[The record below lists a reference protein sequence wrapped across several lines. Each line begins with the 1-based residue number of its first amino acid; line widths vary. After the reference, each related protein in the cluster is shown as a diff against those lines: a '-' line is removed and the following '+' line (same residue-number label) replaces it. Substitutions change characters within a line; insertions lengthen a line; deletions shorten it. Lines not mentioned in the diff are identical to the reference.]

1 MAELKNTFIQGVM
14 NKDLDERLVPQGQ
27 YRDAQNITVE
37 TSTGSNVGAA
47 QNSLGNTIAANI
59 ATVSGR
65 DATDARTI
73 GSVTYEAGGLLYW
86 FVAGDFFD
94 GIYEY
99 DENTGTTVRVLQS
112 NKVNE
117 STPSKLNFK
126 KEYLITGVNHII
138 GPDGNTFLYWTDDYN
153 PPRRINIKRV
163 KAGANGIGGYNI
175 DDARIDDDIDVILN
189 PPMYAPHIDP
199 FLDSDDPEANNMEE
213 KFLYFAYRYLYLDNQ
228 YSSLSP
234 FSAVSFMPDEYNFD
248 YGVGN
253 NKSMTNIYNAC
264 RVSFETGNE
273 FVKAI
278 QLVVRDTRSIN
289 VGIVETYEKDNLPGF
304 IQTGDSVTVT
314 FKNNKVLAALPTDQV
329 TRLFDNV
336 PLLAKAQDV
345 IGNRLAYGN
354 YEQFRDIQ
362 DCNGDNININF
373 ALAIKQPTLL
383 PTILNPMSTWRSD
396 RDLEFALLY
405 SDEYGRLTTALT
417 CDTNAIYI
425 PPANSTSANQLLL
438 RINHTAPC
446 WATNYRIAVK
456 QGQSKIY
463 NVFPIL
469 YYVSGA
475 YRYFLINDSD
485 VDKVKVGEYIIFKSD
500 TDGPT
505 QSNKKYKILE
515 LESKNSGAIISGSI
529 PGVYFKIK
537 VDSLSQFPPSAI
549 TTFTLESRGVG
560 AWEDIVPVNNRYATV
575 ELPIHYGNGDALALQ
590 SISTPLNPNTRDT
603 RFTIEIL
610 NNNQFRYTISL
621 DSSGPWSA
629 AANIIQG
636 AIVTLNRNGTPTAQV
651 IFTQSNYTTGDVWKI
666 NVRGEGQFNGGVFG
680 IGSGLPQSDY
690 LNGQYGGGAIVNRG
704 FTNPILP
711 GAVIR
716 IEIIEDS
723 FNPSSQFG
731 IQVFT
736 PSGLYYENI
745 EEWFIE
751 SGAYLEFDQPNKNG
765 QNIKSQGVDF
775 RRGITPYNSVVSQGN
790 NTQFV
795 TTQGSATDPLYMII
809 RGFGY
814 EISGNGIFDN
824 ADENEIKVKF
834 SITQTD
840 TPLLC
845 ETSPKNTDAEIFH
858 ELSQTYPID
867 GNGNHIVLWRYED
880 FQFYSDPT
888 GTYTKLV
895 LLDKSRPHY
904 FTVGNS
910 VYVASE
916 DDLNFP
922 SGDYTV
928 LQTPDRYTVVLD
940 TPWVGSGPTTGGTI
954 KLTGSLNQDQNVT
967 GFLDDAVI
975 ELNTPDNPNCDYNA
989 WAWGTGL
996 ESDRIYDDFNQT
1008 TIEYSPRA
1016 TTVIDNYKKIRN
1028 DASICYSGIYNENT
1042 QYNRL
1047 NEFNLSLANFKYL
1060 DREFASIQK
1069 LHARDTDLRVFQEKK
1084 VSRVLY
1090 GKNVLFDS
1098 VGGGQVAS
1106 IPEVLGNQIPMQY
1119 EYGISNA
1126 PESFST
1132 WGDLMWFADPRNGVV
1147 IQMEGDTMVEV
1158 SSLGMKDY
1166 FRDLMRDNPF
1176 TQKLGAYDPF
1186 NHVYM
1191 ISNNSQRSIPCRLS
1205 ISRNSLSVSK
1215 DNLGYLLFS
1224 INTDSPWTIT
1234 AVNIG
1239 FGTNWIGNFATSG
1252 SGSQNIYGTVAAN
1265 NTSINRKVEL
1275 RVTYCDGLTESFI
1288 LTQARGRKGTII
1300 TLVLNAET
1308 PKK

>member
-59 ATVSGR
+59 AAISGR

-112 NKVNE
+112 NKPNE

-175 DDARIDDDIDVILN
+175 DDARIDSDIDVILN
-189 PPMYAPHIDP
+189 PPMYAPHIELITDAP
-199 FLDSDDPEANNMEE
+199 VSILSNNMEE

-234 FSAVSFMPDEYNFD
+234 FSAVAFMPDEYDFD

-253 NKSMTNIYNAC
+253 NKSMTNIYNEC

-289 VGIVETYEKDNLPGF
+289 VGIIETYEKDNLPGF
-304 IQTGDSVTVT
+304 TNGDSVSVT
-314 FKNNKVLAALPTDQV
+314 FTNNKVLAALPTDQV

-354 YEQFRDIQ
+354 YEQFRDII

-383 PTILNPMSTWRSD
+383 PTVLNPMSTWRSD

-456 QGQSKIY
+456 QGQSKVY
-463 NVFPIL
+463 NVFPII
-469 YYVSGA
+469 YYVIGA

-500 TDGPT
+500 PDGPT

-515 LESKNSGAIISGSI
+515 LESKNTGAIVSGSI

-537 VDSLSQFPPSAI
+537 VDSLSQFSPSATNNVSI
-549 TTFTLESRGVG
+549 ESIGWG
-560 AWEDIVPVNNRYATV
+560 ADAQLVPVSSTISAVDT
-575 ELPIHYGNGDALALQ
+575 LIHYGDGDPTALQ
-590 SISTPLNPNTRDT
+590 LLTPYPLNQYLPDT

-610 NNNQFRYTISL
+610 NNNQFRYTRSL
-621 DSSGPWSA
+621 DGSGPWSTSE
-629 AANIIQG
+629 NIVQG
-636 AIVTLNRNGTPTAQV
+636 ATVTLNRDGIPTAQV
-651 IFTQSNYTTGDVWKI
+651 IFTQSNYTTGDIWKV
-666 NVRGEGQFNGGVFG
+666 NYRSQGGFNGNYFGGV
-680 IGSGLPQSDY
+680 GLPYAYYYNIPFSDY
-690 LNGQYGGGAIVNRG
+690 NPGDYGGGTIVNAG
-704 FTNPILP
+704 FTDPIQP

-716 IEIIEDS
+716 LQIVEDS
-723 FNPSSQFG
+723 LNSVAQAPVQQFPPSNS
-731 IQVFT
+731 
-736 PSGLYYENI
+736 YYENI
-745 EEWFIE
+745 EEWFVE
-751 SGAYLEFDQPNKNG
+751 SGAYLEFDQYDTNG
-765 QNIKSQGVDF
+765 INVKSRGVTF
-775 RRGITPYNSVVSQGN
+775 RRGSSVNTSSDSDDGNSQKFIVQSVVQS
-790 NTQFV
+790 
-795 TTQGSATDPLYMII
+795 DPVYMII
-809 RGFGY
+809 QGFGY
-814 EISGNGIFDN
+814 NN
-824 ADENEIKVKF
+824 NDENKIVVKF
-834 SITQTD
+834 SISQTD

-845 ETSPKNTDAEIFH
+845 ETSPKDTDADIFH

-867 GNGNHIVLWRYED
+867 GNGNHIVTWKFDVSSLGFAGLAPKTRLKL
-880 FQFYSDPT
+880 SDR
-888 GTYTKLV
+888 
-895 LLDKSRPHY
+895 SRPHY
-904 FTVGNS
+904 FTVGDI
-910 VYVASE
+910 VTVAG
-916 DDLNFP
+916 N
-922 SGDYTV
+922 DYEI
-928 LQTPDRYTVVLD
+928 LQTRDRYQMVIDKT
-940 TPWVGSGPTTGGTI
+940 W
-954 KLTGSLNQDQNVT
+954 TGSVAAGPVILSGSSNQDQNGSFT
-967 GFLDDAVI
+967 PAVI

-989 WAWGTGL
+989 WAWGNGL

-1224 INTDSPWTIT
+1224 INTDFPWTIT

-1265 NTSINRKVEL
+1265 NTSINREVEL

>member
-59 ATVSGR
+59 AAISGR

-112 NKVNE
+112 NKPNE
-117 STPSKLNFK
+117 STPSKLNFR

-175 DDARIDDDIDVILN
+175 DDARIDDDINVIVN
-189 PPMYAPHIDP
+189 PPMYAPHIELITDAP
-199 FLDSDDPEANNMEE
+199 VSSLSNNMEE

-234 FSAVSFMPDEYNFD
+234 FSAVAFMPDEYDFD

-253 NKSMTNIYNAC
+253 NKSMTNIYNEC

-289 VGIVETYEKDNLPGF
+289 VGIIETYEKDNLPGF
-304 IQTGDSVTVT
+304 TNGDSVSVT
-314 FKNNKVLAALPTDQV
+314 FTNNKVLAALPTDQV

-336 PLLAKAQDV
+336 PLLAKAQDL

-354 YEQFRDIQ
+354 YEQFRDII

-383 PTILNPMSTWRSD
+383 PTVLNPMSTWRSD

-485 VDKVKVGEYIIFKSD
+485 VDKVKVGEYIIFKSNP
-500 TDGPT
+500 DGPT

-515 LESKNSGAIISGSI
+515 LESKNTGAIISGSI

-537 VDSLSQFPPSAI
+537 VDSLSQFSPSV
-549 TTFTLESRGVG
+549 TTNVTIESTGWG
-560 AWEDIVPVNNRYATV
+560 AGAGLVPVINRGGIV
-575 ELPIHYGNGDALALQ
+575 EASIHYGDGDPSALFAFLF
-590 SISTPLNPNTRDT
+590 PLNQYTPDT

-610 NNNQFRYTISL
+610 NNNQFRYTRYL
-621 DSSGPWSA
+621 DGSGGWSVN
-629 AANIIQG
+629 ANIVQG
-636 AIVTLNRNGTPTAQV
+636 ANVILNRDGIPTAQV
-651 IFTQSNYTTGDVWKI
+651 MFTQSNYTAGDVWKV
-666 NVRGEGQFNGGVFG
+666 NVRGEYQFNGNYFGGV
-680 IGSGLPQSDY
+680 GLPNLFLSTIY
-690 LNGQYGGGAIVNRG
+690 GTYYSPGQYGGGAVVNAG
-704 FTNPILP
+704 FTDPIQP

-716 IEIIEDS
+716 LQIVEDS
-723 FNPSSQFG
+723 LNSVAQAPVQQFPPSS
-731 IQVFT
+731 
-736 PSGLYYENI
+736 SYYENI
-745 EEWFIE
+745 EEWFVE
-751 SGAYLEFDQPNKNG
+751 SGAYLEFDQYDTNG
-765 QNIKSQGVDF
+765 INVKSRGVTF
-775 RRGITPYNSVVSQGN
+775 RRGYLVTSDASPDG
-790 NTQFV
+790 NTQQIIG
-795 TTQGSATDPLYMII
+795 QGSLSDPMYMII
-809 RGFGY
+809 QGFGY
-814 EISGNGIFDN
+814 DGQN
-824 ADENEIKVKF
+824 DENKIVVKF
-834 SITQTD
+834 SIAQTD

-845 ETSPKNTDAEIFH
+845 ETSPKDTDADIFH

-867 GNGNHIVLWRYED
+867 QNGNHIVTWKFDVSSLGFAGLAPKTRLKL
-880 FQFYSDPT
+880 SDR
-888 GTYTKLV
+888 
-895 LLDKSRPHY
+895 SRPHY
-904 FTVGNS
+904 FTVGDI
-910 VYVASE
+910 VTVAG
-916 DDLNFP
+916 N
-922 SGDYTV
+922 DYEI
-928 LQTPDRYTVVLD
+928 LQTRDRYQMVIDKT
-940 TPWVGSGPTTGGTI
+940 W
-954 KLTGSLNQDQNVT
+954 TGSVAAGPVILSGSSNQDQNGSFT
-967 GFLDDAVI
+967 PAVI

-989 WAWGTGL
+989 WAWGNGL

-1224 INTDSPWTIT
+1224 INTDFPWTIT

-1265 NTSINRKVEL
+1265 NTSINREVEL

>member
-47 QNSLGNTIAANI
+47 QNSLGNTLSANI

-73 GSVTYEAGGLLYW
+73 GSVAYEAGGLLYW

-175 DDARIDDDIDVILN
+175 DDARIDKDIDVILN

-199 FLDSDDPEANNMEE
+199 FLDSSDPEANNMEE

-253 NKSMTNIYNAC
+253 NKSMTNIYNSC

-278 QLVVRDTRSIN
+278 QLVVRDTRSLN

-304 IQTGDSVTVT
+304 SQTGDSVTVT
-314 FKNNKVLAALPTDQV
+314 FKNNRVLAALPTDQV

-373 ALAIKQPTLL
+373 TLSIKEPTLL
-383 PTILNPMSTWRSD
+383 PTVLNPMSTWRSD

-417 CDTNAIYI
+417 CDTNAVYV

-446 WATNYRIAVK
+446 WATNFRIAVK

-469 YYVSGA
+469 YYVRGA

-500 TDGPT
+500 PNGPT

-515 LESKNSGAIISGSI
+515 LESKNTGAIISGSI

-537 VDSLSQFPPSAI
+537 VDALSQFSPSA
-549 TTFTLESRGVG
+549 TTDVTIESTGWGAGADLRPVG
-560 AWEDIVPVNNRYATV
+560 LMIDLV
-575 ELPIHYGNGDALALQ
+575 ERPIHYGDGDPTALQ
-590 SISTPLNPNTRDT
+590 IPTTNPLNQFTPDT

-610 NNNQFRYTISL
+610 NNNQFRYTRSL
-621 DSSGPWSA
+621 DGSGPWSA
-629 AANIIQG
+629 AANIVQG
-636 AIVTLNRNGTPTAQV
+636 ATVTLNRDGIPTAQV
-651 IFTQSNYTTGDVWKI
+651 IFTQSNYTTGDVWKV
-666 NVRGEGQFNGGVFG
+666 NVRGDGGFNGNYFGGV
-680 IGSGLPQSDY
+680 GLPNGNYDP
-690 LNGQYGGGAIVNRG
+690 GQYGGGAVVNIG
-704 FTNPILP
+704 FTDPIQP

-716 IEIIEDS
+716 LQIVEDS
-723 FNPSSQFG
+723 LNSVQQAAVQQFDPSNS
-731 IQVFT
+731 
-736 PSGLYYENI
+736 YYENI
-745 EEWFIE
+745 EEWFVE
-751 SGAYLEFDQPNKNG
+751 SGAYLEFDQYDTNG
-765 QNIKSQGVDF
+765 INVKSRGVTF
-775 RRGITPYNSVVSQGN
+775 RRGSSVQTSSASQDG
-790 NTQFV
+790 NTQQFINQSGAPFPV
-795 TTQGSATDPLYMII
+795 YMII
-809 RGFGY
+809 QGFGY
-814 EISGNGIFDN
+814 DN
-824 ADENEIKVKF
+824 DDENKIRVKF

-840 TPLLC
+840 TPLVC
-845 ETSPKNTDAEIFH
+845 ETSPKDVDAEIFH

-867 GNGNHIVLWRYED
+867 DNGNHLVRWRYDD
-880 FQFYSDPT
+880 FQYYADST

-895 LLDKSRPHY
+895 LFDKSRPHY

-910 VYVASE
+910 IYVESDNNTEFA
-916 DDLNFP
+916 

-940 TPWVGSGPTTGGTI
+940 IAWVGSGPTTGGTI
-954 KLTGSLNQDQNVT
+954 SLTDSSNQDQT
-967 GFLDDAVI
+967 SSSSIAVI
-975 ELNTPDNPNCDYNA
+975 ELNTPDNPNCDFNA
-989 WAWGTGL
+989 WSWGNGL
-996 ESDRIYDDFNQT
+996 ESDRIYDDFNET
-1008 TIEYSPRA
+1008 TLEYSPRA

-1106 IPEVLGNQIPMQY
+1106 IPEVLGTQIPMQY

-1126 PESFST
+1126 PESFAT
-1132 WGDLMWFADPRNGVV
+1132 WGDLIWFADPRNGVV

-1166 FRDLMRDNPF
+1166 FRDLMIDNPF
-1176 TQKLGAYDPF
+1176 TQKLGAYDPY

-1191 ISNNSQRSIPCRLS
+1191 ISNNSQRSIPCKLS
-1205 ISRNSLSVSK
+1205 ISRNSLSIPKESS
-1215 DNLGYLLFS
+1215 GYLLFS
-1224 INTDSPWTIT
+1224 IDTDSAWTIT
-1234 AVNIG
+1234 TTDIG
-1239 FGTNWIGNFATSG
+1239 FGTNWITSFSTSG
-1252 SGSQNIYGTVAAN
+1252 SGSQNIYGNVSAN
-1265 NTSINRKVEL
+1265 TLSTNRGVIL
-1275 RVTYCDGLTESFI
+1275 NVTYCDGLTEEFLLI
-1288 LTQARGRKGTII
+1288 QARGRKGRVI
-1300 TLVLNAET
+1300 TLVLNAER

>member
-59 ATVSGR
+59 AAISGR

-112 NKVNE
+112 NKPNE

-175 DDARIDDDIDVILN
+175 DDARIDSDIDVILN
-189 PPMYAPHIDP
+189 PPMYAPHIELITDAP
-199 FLDSDDPEANNMEE
+199 VSILSNNMEE

-234 FSAVSFMPDEYNFD
+234 FSAVAFMPDEYDFD

-253 NKSMTNIYNAC
+253 NKSMTNIYNEC

-289 VGIVETYEKDNLPGF
+289 VGIIETYEKDNLPGF
-304 IQTGDSVTVT
+304 TNGDSVSVT
-314 FKNNKVLAALPTDQV
+314 FTNNKVLAALPTDQV

-354 YEQFRDIQ
+354 YEQFRDII

-383 PTILNPMSTWRSD
+383 PTVLNPMSTWRSD

-456 QGQSKIY
+456 QGQSKVY

-500 TDGPT
+500 PDGPT

-515 LESKNSGAIISGSI
+515 LDSKNTGAIISGSI

-537 VDSLSQFPPSAI
+537 VDSLSEFSPSVI
-549 TTFTLESRGVG
+549 TDVTIESTGWG
-560 AWEDIVPVNNRYATV
+560 AAADLQPVYSRADIIET
-575 ELPIHYGNGDALALQ
+575 PIHYGDGDPSALQ
-590 SISTPLNPNTRDT
+590 RASIGTLISATPDT
-603 RFTIEIL
+603 RFTVEIL
-610 NNNQFRYTISL
+610 NNNQFRYTRSL
-621 DSSGPWSA
+621 DGSGPWSA
-629 AANIIQG
+629 AANIVQG
-636 AIVTLNRNGTPTAQV
+636 STVTLNRDGIPTAQV
-651 IFTQSNYTTGDVWKI
+651 IFTQSNYTTGDVWKV
-666 NVRGEGQFNGGVFG
+666 NVRGYNSFNGNYFGGV
-680 IGSGLPQSDY
+680 GLPNGNYDP
-690 LNGQYGGGAIVNRG
+690 GQYGGGAVVNIG
-704 FTNPILP
+704 FTDPIQP

-716 IEIIEDS
+716 LQVIEDS
-723 FNPSSQFG
+723 LNPVQQDPIQQFLPSS
-731 IQVFT
+731 
-736 PSGLYYENI
+736 SYYENI
-745 EEWFIE
+745 EEWFVE
-751 SGAYLEFDQPNKNG
+751 SGAYLQFNQYDTNG
-765 QNIKSQGVDF
+765 INVKSRGVTF
-775 RRGITPYNSVVSQGN
+775 RRGESVGTSTDSPDG
-790 NTQFV
+790 NTQQRIQQSSV
-795 TTQGSATDPLYMII
+795 QSDPMYMII
-809 RGFGY
+809 QGFGY
-814 EISGNGIFDN
+814 DDN
-824 ADENEIKVKF
+824 NDENKIRVKF
-834 SITQTD
+834 SIAQND

-916 DDLNFP
+916 DDANFP
-922 SGDYTV
+922 SGDYIV

-989 WAWGTGL
+989 WAWGNGL

-1060 DREFASIQK
+1060 DREFASIKK

-1224 INTDSPWTIT
+1224 INTDFPWTIT

>member
-47 QNSLGNTIAANI
+47 QNSIGNTIAANI

-65 DATDARTI
+65 NATDARTI

-112 NKVNE
+112 NKQNE
-117 STPSKLNFK
+117 STPSKLNFR

-175 DDARIDDDIDVILN
+175 DDARIDDDINVILN
-189 PPMYAPHIDP
+189 PPMYAPHIELITDAP
-199 FLDSDDPEANNMEE
+199 VSILSNNMEE

-234 FSAVSFMPDEYNFD
+234 FSAVAFMPNEYDFD

-253 NKSMTNIYNAC
+253 NKSMTNIYNEC

-304 IQTGDSVTVT
+304 SQTGDSVSVT
-314 FKNNKVLAALPTDQV
+314 FTNNKVLAALPTDQV

-354 YEQFRDIQ
+354 YEQFRDII

-383 PTILNPMSTWRSD
+383 PTVLNPMSTWRSD

-456 QGQSKIY
+456 QGQSKVY
-463 NVFPIL
+463 NVFPII

-500 TDGPT
+500 PDGPT

-515 LESKNSGAIISGSI
+515 LESKNAGAIISGSI

-537 VDSLSQFPPSAI
+537 VDSISQFSPSAV
-549 TTFTLESRGVG
+549 TTAIIESIGWG
-560 AWEDIVPVNNRYATV
+560 AGAGLSPLSYRDGIVEV
-575 ELPIHYGNGDALALQ
+575 PIHYGDGDPSALQ
-590 SISTPLNPNTRDT
+590 ILSPSPLNEFTRDT

-610 NNNQFRYTISL
+610 NNNQFRYTRYL
-621 DSSGPWSA
+621 DGSGGWSVD
-629 AANIIQG
+629 ANIVQG
-636 AIVTLNRNGTPTAQV
+636 ATVTLNRDGIPTAQIV
-651 IFTQSNYTTGDVWKI
+651 FTQSNYTTGDVWKV
-666 NVRGEGQFNGGVFG
+666 NVRGDGVFNGNYFGG
-680 IGSGLPQSDY
+680 IGLPASQIAILSTGLGYSP
-690 LNGQYGGGAIVNRG
+690 GQYGGGAVVNLG
-704 FTNPILP
+704 FTDPIYP
-711 GAVIR
+711 GAVISLQ
-716 IEIIEDS
+716 IVEDS
-723 FNPSSQFG
+723 LNSVQQSS
-731 IQVFT
+731 IQQFT
-736 PSGLYYENI
+736 PSSSYYENI
-745 EEWFIE
+745 EEWFVE
-751 SGAYLEFDQPNKNG
+751 SGAYLQFNQYDTNG
-765 QNIKSQGVDF
+765 INVKSRGVTF
-775 RRGITPYNSVVSQGN
+775 RRGLFVLTSQVSNDG
-790 NTQFV
+790 NTQQIIA
-795 TTQGSATDPLYMII
+795 QGSSSDPMYMII
-809 RGFGY
+809 QGFGY
-814 EISGNGIFDN
+814 NND
-824 ADENEIKVKF
+824 DENKIVVKF
-834 SITQTD
+834 SIAQNE

-845 ETSPKNTDAEIFH
+845 ETSPKDTDADIFH

-867 GNGNHIVLWRYED
+867 GSGNHIVTWKFNLS
-880 FQFYSDPT
+880 QAVLT
-888 GTYTKLV
+888 GNLIGKTRLKLS
-895 LLDKSRPHY
+895 DKSRPHY
-904 FTVGNS
+904 FTVGDI
-910 VYVASE
+910 VTVA
-916 DDLNFP
+916 
-922 SGDYTV
+922 GTDYEILATR
-928 LQTPDRYTVVLD
+928 DRYQMVIDKV
-940 TPWVGSGPTTGGTI
+940 WIGSVAAGPVI
-954 KLTGSLNQDQNVT
+954 LSGSSNQDQNGSFT
-967 GFLDDAVI
+967 PAVI
-975 ELNTPDNPNCDYNA
+975 ELNTPANPNCDYNA
-989 WAWGTGL
+989 WAWGNGL

-1158 SSLGMKDY
+1158 SSLGMRDY
-1166 FRDLMRDNPF
+1166 FRDLMSDNPF

-1191 ISNNSQRSIPCRLS
+1191 ISNNSQRSIPCELS

-1239 FGTNWIGNFATSG
+1239 FGINWIGNFSTSG

-1265 NTSINRKVEL
+1265 NTSINREVEL

-1288 LTQARGRKGTII
+1288 ITQARGRKGTII
-1300 TLVLNAET
+1300 TLVLNAER

>member
-47 QNSLGNTIAANI
+47 QNSIGNTIAANI

-65 DATDARTI
+65 NATDARTI

-199 FLDSDDPEANNMEE
+199 FNDTSDIEANNMEE

-234 FSAVSFMPDEYNFD
+234 FSSVSFVPKEYEFD

-253 NKSMTNIYNAC
+253 NKSMTNLYNSC

-278 QLVVRDTRSIN
+278 QLVVRDTRSLN

-304 IQTGDSVTVT
+304 SQTGDSVTVT
-314 FKNNKVLAALPTDQV
+314 FKNNRVLAALPTDQV

-354 YEQFRDIQ
+354 YEQFRDII

-373 ALAIKQPTLL
+373 TLAIKQPTLL
-383 PTILNPMSTWRSD
+383 PTISNPMSTWRSD

-417 CDTNAIYI
+417 CDTNSIYI
-425 PPANSTSANQLLL
+425 PPTGSTSANQLLL

-446 WATNYRIAVK
+446 WATNYRIALK
-456 QGQSKIY
+456 QSQSNIY
-463 NVFPIL
+463 NVFPII

-500 TDGPT
+500 PNGPT

-515 LESKNSGAIISGSI
+515 LESKNAGAIVSGSI

-537 VDSLSQFPPSAI
+537 VDSLSQFSPGAV
-549 TTFTLESRGVG
+549 TTSIIESTGWG
-560 AWEDIVPVNNRYATV
+560 AGAARRPVVNRFGTV
-575 ELPIHYGNGDALALQ
+575 ELPIHYGDGDPSSLQLAPFVPLPFA
-590 SISTPLNPNTRDT
+590 STPDT
-603 RFTIEIL
+603 RFTIKIL
-610 NNNQFRYTISL
+610 NNNQFKYTRFL
-621 DSSGPWSA
+621 DGSGGWSTDT
-629 AANIIQG
+629 NIVQG
-636 AIVTLNRNGTPTAQV
+636 ATVNLDRDGITIAQV
-651 IFTQSNYTTGDVWKI
+651 VFTQSNYTTGDVWKV
-666 NVRGEGQFNGGVFG
+666 NVRGSSWGFNGNYFGGVG
-680 IGSGLPQSDY
+680 IPSSGY
-690 LNGQYGGGAIVNRG
+690 TAGQYGGGAVVNIG
-704 FTNPILP
+704 FTNPIQP
-711 GAVIR
+711 GAVISLQVV
-716 IEIIEDS
+716 EDS
-723 FNPSSQFG
+723 LNSVAQAPIQQFPPSS
-731 IQVFT
+731 
-736 PSGLYYENI
+736 SYYENI
-745 EEWFIE
+745 EEWFVE
-751 SGAYLEFDQPNKNG
+751 SGAYLEFDQYDTNG
-765 QNIKSQGVDF
+765 ANVQYSRGVSF
-775 RRGITPYNSVVSQGN
+775 IRGSSVYTSPASPDG
-790 NTQFV
+790 NTQQSIV
-795 TTQGSATDPLYMII
+795 QGGPSDPMYMII
-809 RGFGY
+809 QGFGY
-814 EISGNGIFDN
+814 GNQN
-824 ADENEIKVKF
+824 EENKIVVKF
-834 SITQTD
+834 SISQTD

-845 ETSPKNTDAEIFH
+845 ETSPKNTDADIFH

-867 GNGNHIVLWRYED
+867 ENGNHIVTWKFDVSSLGYVGLAAKTRLRL
-880 FQFYSDPT
+880 SDR
-888 GTYTKLV
+888 
-895 LLDKSRPHY
+895 SRPHY
-904 FTVGNS
+904 FTVGDI
-910 VYVASE
+910 VTVA
-916 DDLNFP
+916 
-922 SGDYTV
+922 GTDYEV
-928 LQTPDRYTVVLD
+928 LQTRDRYQMIIDKT
-940 TPWVGSGPTTGGTI
+940 W
-954 KLTGSLNQDQNVT
+954 TGSVAAGPVILSGSSNEDQSVSSNQA
-967 GFLDDAVI
+967 AVI
-975 ELNTPDNPNCDYNA
+975 ELNTPSNPNCDYNA
-989 WAWGTGL
+989 WAWGNGL

-1126 PESFST
+1126 PESFAT

-1147 IQMEGDTMVEV
+1147 LQMEGDTMVEV

-1205 ISRNSLSVSK
+1205 ISRNSLSVPK

-1224 INTDSPWTIT
+1224 INTDSAWTIT

-1252 SGSQNIYGTVAAN
+1252 SGSQNIYGEVAVN
-1265 NTSINRKVEL
+1265 NTSINREVEL

-1300 TLVLNAET
+1300 TLVLNAER

>member
-59 ATVSGR
+59 AAISGR

-112 NKVNE
+112 NKPNE
-117 STPSKLNFK
+117 STPSKLNFR

-138 GPDGNTFLYWTDDYN
+138 GPDGNTFLYWTDNYN

-175 DDARIDDDIDVILN
+175 DDARIDIDINVIVN

-199 FLDSDDPEANNMEE
+199 FLDSSDPEANNMEE

-383 PTILNPMSTWRSD
+383 PTLLNPMSTWRSD

-469 YYVSGA
+469 YYVSGS

-485 VDKVKVGEYIIFKSD
+485 VDKVKVGEYVIIKSN
-500 TDGPT
+500 TDGAT
-505 QSNKKYKILE
+505 QSNKKYKIVE
-515 LESKNSGAIISGSI
+515 LDSKNAGFINGNTVNEIA
-529 PGVYFKIK
+529 GVYFKIK
-537 VDSLSQFPPSAI
+537 VDNSSDFPLSALTSFSA
-549 TTFTLESRGVG
+549 TTIGLGTSGVVQDNIYG
-560 AWEDIVPVNNRYATV
+560 NPVRNRFATV
-575 ELPIHYGNGDALALQ
+575 EIPIHYGDG
-590 SISTPLNPNTRDT
+590 NPNVLNIIQYPLSSSAPDT
-603 RFTIEIL
+603 RFTIEVL
-610 NNNQFRYTISL
+610 SQDTFK
-621 DSSGPWSA
+621 
-629 AANIIQG
+629 
-636 AIVTLNRNGTPTAQV
+636 
-651 IFTQSNYTTGDVWKI
+651 YTTQVDAAGAWSNPISMNIGSPVILQRAGQNICVIIWGSEYKKIGDRWKI
-666 NVRGEGQFNGGVFG
+666 NYRNLSHLSYNYFGGV
-680 IGSGLPQSDY
+680 GLP
-690 LNGQYGGGAIVNRG
+690 NGFYSNGDYGGGTVVNKG
-704 FTNPILP
+704 FTDPVFP
-711 GAVIR
+711 GAIITLQVIN
-716 IEIIEDS
+716 DALNGTS
-723 FNPSSQFG
+723 QAPNLQFPSSQ
-731 IQVFT
+731 
-736 PSGLYYENI
+736 SYYENI
-745 EEWFIE
+745 EEWFVE
-751 SGAYLEFDQPNKNG
+751 SGAWQQFVQYGDDGTPIYN
-765 QNIKSQGVDF
+765 SRGVTF
-775 RRGITPYNSVVSQGN
+775 RRGSSFIQNTSLSGFPVDEIIQGGN
-790 NTQFV
+790 
-795 TTQGSATDPLYMII
+795 TDPMYMII
-809 RGFGY
+809 QGFGY
-814 EISGNGIFDN
+814 NGLAINAITVQFSISQLDTTVVFEISPKDSD
-824 ADENEIKVKF
+824 AD
-834 SITQTD
+834 
-840 TPLLC
+840 
-845 ETSPKNTDAEIFH
+845 IFH
-858 ELSQTYPID
+858 ELSQTYPKIKMEIILYYGD
-867 GNGNHIVLWRYED
+867 MKTSNSTQIQQDHI
-880 FQFYSDPT
+880 
-888 GTYTKLV
+888 
-895 LLDKSRPHY
+895 
-904 FTVGNS
+904 
-910 VYVASE
+910 
-916 DDLNFP
+916 
-922 SGDYTV
+922 
-928 LQTPDRYTVVLD
+928 
-940 TPWVGSGPTTGGTI
+940 
-954 KLTGSLNQDQNVT
+954 
-967 GFLDDAVI
+967 
-975 ELNTPDNPNCDYNA
+975 PN
-989 WAWGTGL
+989 
-996 ESDRIYDDFNQT
+996 
-1008 TIEYSPRA
+1008 
-1016 TTVIDNYKKIRN
+1016 
-1028 DASICYSGIYNENT
+1028 
-1042 QYNRL
+1042 
-1047 NEFNLSLANFKYL
+1047 
-1060 DREFASIQK
+1060 
-1069 LHARDTDLRVFQEKK
+1069 
-1084 VSRVLY
+1084 
-1090 GKNVLFDS
+1090 
-1098 VGGGQVAS
+1098 
-1106 IPEVLGNQIPMQY
+1106 
-1119 EYGISNA
+1119 
-1126 PESFST
+1126 
-1132 WGDLMWFADPRNGVV
+1132 
-1147 IQMEGDTMVEV
+1147 
-1158 SSLGMKDY
+1158 
-1166 FRDLMRDNPF
+1166 
-1176 TQKLGAYDPF
+1176 
-1186 NHVYM
+1186 
-1191 ISNNSQRSIPCRLS
+1191 
-1205 ISRNSLSVSK
+1205 
-1215 DNLGYLLFS
+1215 
-1224 INTDSPWTIT
+1224 
-1234 AVNIG
+1234 
-1239 FGTNWIGNFATSG
+1239 
-1252 SGSQNIYGTVAAN
+1252 
-1265 NTSINRKVEL
+1265 
-1275 RVTYCDGLTESFI
+1275 
-1288 LTQARGRKGTII
+1288 
-1300 TLVLNAET
+1300 
-1308 PKK
+1308 

>member
-47 QNSLGNTIAANI
+47 QNSLGNTLSANI

-73 GSVTYEAGGLLYW
+73 GSVAYEAGGLLYW

-175 DDARIDDDIDVILN
+175 DDARIDKDIDVILN

-199 FLDSDDPEANNMEE
+199 FLDSSDPEANNMEE

-253 NKSMTNIYNAC
+253 NKSMTNIYNSC

-278 QLVVRDTRSIN
+278 QLVVRDTRSLN

-304 IQTGDSVTVT
+304 SQTGDSVTVT
-314 FKNNKVLAALPTDQV
+314 FKNNRVLAALPTDQV

-354 YEQFRDIQ
+354 YEQFRDII

-373 ALAIKQPTLL
+373 TLGIKQPTLL
-383 PTILNPMSTWRSD
+383 PTVLNPMSTWRSD

-417 CDTNAIYI
+417 CDTNSIYI

-446 WATNYRIAVK
+446 WATNYRIALK
-456 QGQSKIY
+456 QSQSNIY

-500 TDGPT
+500 PDGPT

-515 LESKNSGAIISGSI
+515 LESKNAGAIVSGSI

-537 VDSLSQFPPSAI
+537 VDSLSQFSPSAI
-549 TTFTLESRGVG
+549 TTTTIESTGWG
-560 AWEDIVPVNNRYATV
+560 AGAGLIPVLGRYPTI
-575 ELPIHYGNGDALALQ
+575 EQPIHYGDGDASALQ
-590 SISTPLNPNTRDT
+590 LASSVPPMGIPDT

-610 NNNQFRYTISL
+610 NNNQFRYTRFL
-621 DSSGPWSA
+621 DGSGGWSTD
-629 AANIIQG
+629 ANIVQG
-636 AIVTLNRNGTPTAQV
+636 ATVILYRDGIPTAQV
-651 IFTQSNYTTGDVWKI
+651 IFTQSSYTTGDVWKV
-666 NVRGEGQFNGGVFG
+666 NVRGSVHLNGNYFGGV
-680 IGSGLPQSDY
+680 GLPEFYNYD
-690 LNGQYGGGAIVNRG
+690 NGSYGGGAIVNAG
-704 FTNPILP
+704 FTDPIYP
-711 GAVIR
+711 GAVISLQ
-716 IEIIEDS
+716 IVEDS
-723 FNPSSQFG
+723 LNSVTQDPVQQFPPSNS
-731 IQVFT
+731 
-736 PSGLYYENI
+736 YYENI
-745 EEWFIE
+745 EEWFVE
-751 SGAYLEFDQPNKNG
+751 SGAYLEFNQYDTSGVNV
-765 QNIKSQGVDF
+765 KSRGVSF
-775 RRGITPYNSVVSQGN
+775 RRGSGTYNSIQSPDG
-790 NTQFV
+790 NTQLVV
-795 TTQGSATDPLYMII
+795 TQNSGSATMYMII
-809 RGFGY
+809 QGFGY
-814 EISGNGIFDN
+814 DGN
-824 ADENEIKVKF
+824 DENKITVKF
-834 SITQTD
+834 SIAQTD

-845 ETSPKNTDAEIFH
+845 ETSPKNTDADIFH

-867 GNGNHIVLWRYED
+867 DNGNHIVTWKFDSSQAVTSGNFLGKTRLRL
-880 FQFYSDPT
+880 S
-888 GTYTKLV
+888 
-895 LLDKSRPHY
+895 DKSRPHY
-904 FTVGNS
+904 FTVGN
-910 VYVASE
+910 
-916 DDLNFP
+916 
-922 SGDYTV
+922 TV
-928 LQTPDRYTVVLD
+928 TVNGTNYEVLATRDRYQLVIDKVWLGAV
-940 TPWVGSGPTTGGTI
+940 PAGPVILSGS
-954 KLTGSLNQDQNVT
+954 SNQDQTSSSSV
-967 GFLDDAVI
+967 AVI

-989 WAWGTGL
+989 WAWGNGL

-1126 PESFST
+1126 PESFAT

-1147 IQMEGDTMVEV
+1147 LQMEGDTMVEV
-1158 SSLGMKDY
+1158 SSLGMRDY

-1205 ISRNSLSVSK
+1205 ISRNSLSVPK

-1252 SGSQNIYGTVAAN
+1252 SGSQNIYGEVAAN
-1265 NTSINRKVEL
+1265 NTSINRQVEL
-1275 RVTYCDGLTESFI
+1275 RVTHCDGLTESFI

-1300 TLVLNAET
+1300 TLVLNAER

>member
-47 QNSLGNTIAANI
+47 QNSIGNTIAANI

-65 DATDARTI
+65 NATDARTI

-112 NKVNE
+112 NKANE
-117 STPSKLNFK
+117 STPSKLNFR

-175 DDARIDDDIDVILN
+175 DDARIDKDIDVILN

-199 FLDSDDPEANNMEE
+199 FLDSSDPEANNMEE

-234 FSAVSFMPDEYNFD
+234 FSAVSFMPDEYDFD

-304 IQTGDSVTVT
+304 SQTGDSVTVT

-345 IGNRLAYGN
+345 VGNRLAYGN
-354 YEQFRDIQ
+354 YEQFRDII

-383 PTILNPMSTWRSD
+383 PTVLNPMSTWRSD

-500 TDGPT
+500 PEGPT

-515 LESKNSGAIISGSI
+515 LDSKNAGAIISGSI

-537 VDSLSQFPPSAI
+537 VDSLSQFSPSA
-549 TTFTLESRGVG
+549 TTDVTIESTGWGAGADLRPVG
-560 AWEDIVPVNNRYATV
+560 LMIDLV
-575 ELPIHYGNGDALALQ
+575 EPPIHYGDGDPTALQ
-590 SISTPLNPNTRDT
+590 IPTTNPLNQFTPDT

-610 NNNQFRYTISL
+610 NNNQFRYTRSL
-621 DSSGPWSA
+621 DGSGPWSA
-629 AANIIQG
+629 AANIVQG
-636 AIVTLNRNGTPTAQV
+636 ATVTLNRDGIPTAQV
-651 IFTQSNYTTGDVWKI
+651 IFTQSNYTTGDVWKV
-666 NVRGEGQFNGGVFG
+666 NVRGDGGFNGNYFGGV
-680 IGSGLPQSDY
+680 GLPNGNYDP
-690 LNGQYGGGAIVNRG
+690 GQYGGGAVVNIG
-704 FTNPILP
+704 FTDPIQP

-716 IEIIEDS
+716 LQIVQDS
-723 FNPSSQFG
+723 LNSVGQDPIQQFPPSNS
-731 IQVFT
+731 
-736 PSGLYYENI
+736 YYENI
-745 EEWFIE
+745 EEWFVE
-751 SGAYLEFDQPNKNG
+751 SGAYLQFNQYDTNG
-765 QNIKSQGVDF
+765 INIKSEGVTF
-775 RRGITPYNSVVSQGN
+775 RRGSSVQTSSASQDG
-790 NTQFV
+790 NTQQFINQNGAPFPV
-795 TTQGSATDPLYMII
+795 YMII
-809 RGFGY
+809 QGFGFD
-814 EISGNGIFDN
+814 GN
-824 ADENEIKVKF
+824 DENKIVVKF
-834 SITQTD
+834 SIAQND

-845 ETSPKNTDAEIFH
+845 ETSPKDTDADIFH

-867 GNGNHIVLWRYED
+867 GNGNHIVTWKFDVSSLGYAGLAAKTRLRL
-880 FQFYSDPT
+880 SDR
-888 GTYTKLV
+888 
-895 LLDKSRPHY
+895 SRPHY
-904 FTVGNS
+904 FTVGDI
-910 VYVASE
+910 VTVA
-916 DDLNFP
+916 
-922 SGDYTV
+922 GTDYEI
-928 LQTPDRYTVVLD
+928 LQTRDRYQMVIDKTW
-940 TPWVGSGPTTGGTI
+940 TGSVAAGPVI
-954 KLTGSLNQDQNVT
+954 LSGSLNQDQSSSFT
-967 GFLDDAVI
+967 PAVI
-975 ELNTPDNPNCDYNA
+975 ELNTPANPNCDYNA
-989 WAWGTGL
+989 WAWGNGL
-996 ESDRIYDDFNQT
+996 ESDRIYDDFNET

-1126 PESFST
+1126 PESFAT

-1191 ISNNSQRSIPCRLS
+1191 ISNNSQRSIPCELS

-1252 SGSQNIYGTVAAN
+1252 SGSQNIYGDVAAN
-1265 NTSINRKVEL
+1265 NTSINRQVEL

-1300 TLVLNAET
+1300 TLVLNAER